1 MLNDEKKALIEAEE
15 HYRHEIARKLR
26 ADLDVVELAAQKL
39 ETTLWSKLNDFLN
52 SNVGTW
58 LLSTVLVTGGAGA
71 YQIAQHHYEKIM
83 HDRTQM
89 VTHQF
94 EIGNRIQNMKYFLR
108 KAQTV
113 GDAEF
118 ALKSIFQSKSPVT
131 PEVEKIILSVLYFN
145 FYQIKGPHNKEPLE
159 LVRKLEDQYYIMQNQ
174 KQTDPLSDDERA
186 KLLGWAEQLERIQI
200 QETGSN

>member
-15 HYRHEIARKLR
+15 HYRHEVARKLR
-26 ADLDVVELAAQKL
+26 ADLDAVALAAQKI
-39 ETTLWSKLNDFLN
+39 ETTIWSKLNDFLN

-145 FYQIKGPHNKEPLE
+145 FYQIKGPHNKEALE
-159 LVRKLEDQYYIMQNQ
+159 LVRKLEDQYYILQNQ
-174 KQTDPLSDDERA
+174 KQTDPLSDDERS
-186 KLLGWAEQLERIQI
+186 KLLGWVEQLERIQM

>member
-15 HYRHEIARKLR
+15 RYRHEIARKLR
-26 ADLDVVELAAQKL
+26 ADLDAVELAAQKL

-145 FYQIKGPHNKEPLE
+145 FYQIKGPHNKEALE
-159 LVRKLEDQYYIMQNQ
+159 LVRKLEDQYYILQNQ
-174 KQTDPLSDDERA
+174 KQTDPLADDERA
-186 KLLGWAEQLERIQI
+186 KLLGWVEELERIQM

>member
-15 HYRHEIARKLR
+15 HYRHEVARKLR
-26 ADLDVVELAAQKL
+26 ADLDAVALAAQKI
-39 ETTLWSKLNDFLN
+39 ETTIWSKLNDFLN

-145 FYQIKGPHNKEPLE
+145 FYQIKGPHNKEALE
-159 LVRKLEDQYYIMQNQ
+159 LVRKLEDQYYILQNQ
-174 KQTDPLSDDERA
+174 KQTDPLSDDERT
-186 KLLGWAEQLERIQI
+186 KLLGWVEQLERIQI

>member
-15 HYRHEIARKLR
+15 HYRHEVARKLR
-26 ADLDVVELAAQKL
+26 ADLDAVALAAQKI
-39 ETTLWSKLNDFLN
+39 ETTIWSKLNDFLN

-71 YQIAQHHYEKIM
+71 YQIAQHHFEKIM
-83 HDRTQM
+83 HDRTQL

-145 FYQIKGPHNKEPLE
+145 FYQIKGPHNKEALE
-159 LVRKLEDQYYIMQNQ
+159 LVRKLEDQYYILQNQ
-174 KQTDPLSDDERA
+174 KQTDPLSDDERT
-186 KLLGWAEQLERIQI
+186 KLLGWVEQLERIQI

>member
-1 MLNDEKKALIEAEE
+1 MLNDEKRALIEAEE
-15 HYRHEIARKLR
+15 RYRHEIASKLR
-26 ADLDVVELAAQKL
+26 ADLDAVSLAAQKI

-145 FYQIKGPHNKEPLE
+145 FYQIKGPHNKEALE
-159 LVRKLEDQYYIMQNQ
+159 HVRKREGQYYILQNQ
-174 KQTDPLSDDERA
+174 KQTDPLSDDERS
-186 KLLGWAEQLERIQI
+186 KLLGWVEQLERIQM